1 MKTRIQS
8 APLGQQVPAGHADI
22 GKITSLTQAAREWAR
37 NNPDP
42 AGMWAQRR
50 NKKTRRGK

>member
-22 GKITSLTQAAREWAR
+22 GKVTSLTRAAKEWAR
-37 NNPDP
+37 NNPNP
-42 AGMWAQRR
+42 ISYGRGRR
-50 NKKTRRGK
+50 KGGVK